1 MTSVTDIL
9 NHAWNRDASN
19 LMPAI
24 DAVMTDKIANQIDA
38 ARVEISSSF
47 LSPVDQEE
55 LDTPE
60 QYEDSDQGTE
70 ENE

>member
-24 DAVMTDKIANQIDA
+24 DAVMTDKIANQIDV

>member
-24 DAVMTDKIANQIDA
+24 DAVMTDKIANQIDV

-47 LSPVDQEE
+47 LSPVNQEE

-60 QYEDSDQGTE
+60 HYEDSDQGTE